1 MSLYGALFTGVSGL
15 GAQGQKLGSIS
26 DNIANVNTIGYKE
39 SETQFQTMVIN
50 AAAVTAFNPGGV
62 RATTRY
68 NVDKQGLM
76 LSTSAPTDIAISGNG
91 FFVVAA
97 NADGS
102 GQPLYT
108 RAGSFRQDANGNM
121 VNSQGFYLRAWP
133 LDEEGRLPG
142 DPGNLN
148 TVSSSNIDS
157 LQTVNVANLGGEA
170 RATENLELSLNL
182 DAEEE
187 VYPGETASIRMDPN
201 SPNNYLISG
210 SDIFAP
216 DEASAVIPPAN
227 FGLATPN
234 NIARGDGFTIT
245 TGAGLRFDYFYG
257 GFSIGRDVT
266 TTGSTNIGDG
276 QNSLVPNN
284 LAAGDIAG
292 PAAIGDNTFTV
303 TDPAFVALGLPLG
316 STTQVRIAGF
326 AWAGAETIPLSEINT
341 THTVTVTAGGF
352 TFQTNSLAT
361 VGGDANAAAPVASWT
376 TRLFTGNILDATS
389 VSTSLINP
397 STLSDFSANSLSFT
411 ITTATA
417 GTATFTYK
425 ASSPSTLSGEFNTL
439 TSLAQAINNFAP
451 SNGNASAGF
460 VARVVDGRLMV
471 GSKDA
476 TEAVT
481 FANVNESGTN
491 GLRGIDWVSEL
502 DLQNVA
508 AGARRFSNMNNLN
521 NLINDDD
528 GVSSTVINPLG
539 EATMDI
545 WVDDPLDTIRFQD
558 YVGPSQLLAG
568 GELTSAAGSPS
579 TITVVING
587 HGLTTGQSVVFSNMG
602 AFDTFSAAD
611 LNTSHTVTV
620 IDANTFTIDVT
631 PSGGAAAGGANNT
644 DGEWAIGN
652 TGSLLAEFA
661 LTDEQNNRMV
671 PTLTGGTFV
680 RGDTGA
686 LGPKYDASAVIGDN
700 MASGRITPDYS
711 RSVRIYDALGI
722 GHDIQ
727 FGFIKIDENQWAVEI
742 FVAEESE
749 ISTPLVDGQIATG
762 TITFNGDGSLRSLS
776 TELTAPLNINWT
788 NGAAVSTVQ
797 FDLGT
802 AGVPFGTPGAT
813 LIGDTDGL
821 RQFSGGYDF
830 TFANQDGA
838 PTGELVGISIDAD
851 GFIIASFSNGEQS
864 AIYKIPIADFQNPNG
879 LKPLSGNVYAETNES
894 GNLLLR
900 EAGDDGIGTVVSGS
914 LEQSNVDLAEQLTDM
929 IVAQRAYQSN
939 TRVISTTD
947 ELLEQLNNL

>member
-15 GAQGQKLGSIS
+15 GAQGQKLGNIS
-26 DNIANVNTIGYKE
+26 DNIANVNTVGYKE
-39 SETQFQTMVIN
+39 SEAQFQTMVIN
-50 AAAVTAFNPGGV
+50 ASAVTAFNPGGV

-76 LSTSAPTDIAISGNG
+76 LSTSAPTDLAISGDG
-91 FFVVAA
+91 FFVVSA
-97 NADGS
+97 NSDGS

-108 RAGSFRQDANGNM
+108 RAGSFRQDENGDM

-133 LDEEGRLPG
+133 LDEAGRLPG

-170 RATENLELSLNL
+170 KATENVELSLNL
-182 DAEEE
+182 DAEEDI
-187 VYPGETASIRMDPN
+187 YPGETVTVNMDSN

-210 SDIFAP
+210 SDIIAP

-234 NIARGDGFTIT
+234 NIARGDAFTVS
-245 TGAGLRFDYFYG
+245 TGAGLQFDYFYG
-257 GFSIGRDVT
+257 GFSIGRDVN

-276 QNSLVPNN
+276 QNN
-284 LAAGDIAG
+284 LAPNTLPAGGEIVG
-292 PAAIGDNTFTV
+292 PAIGTNTFTV
-303 TDPAFVALGLPLG
+303 TDPAFVALGLAVG
-316 STTQVRIAGF
+316 STTQVRIANF
-326 AWAGAETIPLSEINT
+326 AWAGGETIPLSEINT
-341 THTVTVTAGGF
+341 THTVTVTAAGF
-352 TFQTNSLAT
+352 TFQTTTAAT
-361 VGGDANAAAPVASWT
+361 VGGDVNAALPVSTWT
-376 TRLFTGNILDATS
+376 TRLFTGNVLDATS
-389 VSTSLINP
+389 VSTSLITP
-397 STLSDFSANSLSFT
+397 SSLTNYTANSLSFT
-411 ITTATA
+411 ITTASA

-425 ASSPSTLSGEFNTL
+425 ASSPSTLSGEFNNL
-439 TSLAQAINNFAP
+439 TSLATAINEFAP

-460 VARVVDGRLMV
+460 VARVVNGRLMV

-481 FANVNESGTN
+481 FANVDASGSN
-491 GLRGIDWVSEL
+491 GLRGIDWVTEL
-502 DLQNVA
+502 DLTNVA
-508 AGARRFSNMNNLN
+508 SGARRFSTMNNLSD
-521 NLINDDD
+521 LINNDD

-558 YVGPSQLLAG
+558 YVGTSQPLAG

-579 TITVVING
+579 VITVTING
-587 HGLTTGQSVVFSNMG
+587 HGLQTGQSVLFSGMS

-620 IDANTFTIDVT
+620 TGPNTFTISVV
-631 PSGGAAAGGANNT
+631 PSGGAAAGGANNI
-644 DGEWAIGN
+644 DGNWAIGN
-652 TGSLLAEFA
+652 TGSLLAEFG
-661 LTDEQNNRMV
+661 LTDEQGNRLV
-671 PTLTGGTFV
+671 PTLTAGAFV

-700 MASGRITPDYS
+700 MASGQITPDYS
-711 RSVRIYDALGI
+711 RSVRVYDALGI

-727 FGFIKIDENQWAVEI
+727 FSFIKIDENTWAAEVY
-742 FVAEESE
+742 VAEESE
-749 ISTPLVDGQIATG
+749 ISTPLVNGQIATG
-762 TITFNGDGSLRSLS
+762 TITFNGDGSLRSVS
-776 TELTAPLNINWT
+776 TDLTRPLNVHWT
-788 NGAAVSTVQ
+788 NGAAVSTID

-813 LIGDTDGL
+813 SFGDTDGL

-838 PTGELVGISIDAD
+838 PTGDLVGISIDAD

-864 AIYKIPIADFQNPNG
+864 SIYKIPLADFQNPNG
-879 LKPLSGNVYAETNES
+879 LKALSGNVYAETNES

-900 EAGDDGIGTVVSGS
+900 EAGDNGVGTIVSGS
-914 LEQSNVDLAEQLTDM
+914 LEQSNVDLAQQLTDM

-947 ELLEQLNNL
+947 DLLDRLNQL

>member
-15 GAQGQKLGSIS
+15 GAQGQKLGVIS

-39 SETQFQTMVIN
+39 SESQFQTMVVN

-76 LSTSAPTDIAISGNG
+76 LSTSAPTDIAISGQG
-91 FFVVAA
+91 FFVVSA
-97 NADGS
+97 NSDGS

-108 RAGSFRQDANGNM
+108 RAGSFRQDADGNM

-133 LDEEGRLPG
+133 LDESGRLPG
-142 DPGNLN
+142 DPGNIN

-170 RATENLELSLNL
+170 KATENLELSLNL
-182 DAEEE
+182 DAEED
-187 VYPGETASIRMDPN
+187 VYPGETVTINMDGN
-201 SPNNYLISG
+201 SPNNYHISG
-210 SDIFAP
+210 SDIIVP

-234 NIARGDGFTIT
+234 NLTRGDGFTVT
-245 TGAGLRFDYFYG
+245 TGAGLTFDYFYG
-257 GFSIGRDVT
+257 GFTMGRDVT

-276 QNSLVPNN
+276 GTSLAPNN
-284 LAAGDIAG
+284 LAAGAVAG
-292 PAAIGDNTFTV
+292 PAAIGGNTFTV
-303 TDPAFVALGLPLG
+303 TAAAHGLVTG
-316 STTQVRIAGF
+316 DRVRIGSF

-341 THTVTVTAGGF
+341 THTVTVTGVNTF
-352 TFQTNSLAT
+352 TFQSTSLAT
-361 VGGDANAAAPVASWT
+361 VGGDANAAAPVTTWT
-376 TRLFTGNILDATS
+376 TRLFTGNVLDATS
-389 VSTSLINP
+389 VSTSLIDP
-397 STLSDFSANSLSFT
+397 SSLSNYTANARSFT

-425 ASSPSTLSGEFNTL
+425 ASSPSTLSGEFNNL

-460 VARVVDGRLMV
+460 NARVVGGRLVV

-481 FANVNESGTN
+481 FANVDASGSN
-491 GLRGIDWVSEL
+491 GLLGIDWVTEL
-502 DLQNVA
+502 DLSNVS
-508 AGARRFSNMNNLN
+508 AGARRFSTMNNLSD
-521 NLINDDD
+521 LIANDD
-528 GVSSTVINPLG
+528 GISASVINPLG

-568 GELTSAAGSPS
+568 GELVSAAGSPS
-579 TITVVING
+579 VITVTIAG
-587 HGLTTGQSVVFSNMG
+587 HGLTSGQSVVLSGMTP
-602 AFDTFSAAD
+602 FDTFSAAD

-620 IDANTFTIDVT
+620 TGPNTFTISVI
-631 PSGGAAAGGANNT
+631 PSGGAAAGGAANV
-644 DGEWAIGN
+644 DGSWAVGN
-652 TGSLLAEFA
+652 TGSLLAEFG
-661 LTDEQNNRMV
+661 LTDEAGNILV

-700 MASGRITPDYS
+700 MASGQITPDYS
-711 RSVRIYDALGI
+711 RSVRIYDALGV

-727 FGFIKIDENQWAVEI
+727 FSFIKTAENQWAVEI
-742 FVAEESE
+742 YAAEEDE
-749 ISTPLVDGQIATG
+749 ISTPLVNGQIATG
-762 TITFNGDGSLRSLS
+762 TINFNGDGSLRSLS
-776 TELTAPLNINWT
+776 TDLLQPLNIHWT
-788 NGAAVSTVQ
+788 NGAAVSTVA

-830 TFANQDGA
+830 TFGNQDGA

-851 GFIIASFSNGEQS
+851 GFIVASFSNGEQS
-864 AIYKIPIADFQNPNG
+864 QIYKIPIADFQNPNG

-900 EAGDDGIGTVVSGS
+900 EAGDDGVGTVVSGS
-914 LEQSNVDLAEQLTDM
+914 LEQSNVDLAEQLTSM

-947 ELLEQLNNL
+947 QLLEQLNQL